1 MMSISPVDYPT
12 NRTSTANR
20 TFDVP
25 ISYAI
30 ENITREV
37 FCGVCD
43 HRISHLA
50 REVGAIVGFE
60 CRMRTKTD
68 AVG

>member
-1 MMSISPVDYPT
+1 LMSISQVDYST

-25 ISYAI
+25 ISHAI

-60 CRMRTKTD
+60 CRMRRKTD